1 MAEQRTGSKNSR
13 REIVPPYV
21 AEIVKSIRIIRFDFI
36 YLLSFYHVVKWTG
49 GIMRSFSII
58 LLFGLGFLSS
68 ASSAQDGGERRT
80 PAQIFGAVPAVYDIS
95 LSPDGSKVAFIAP
108 GPGTM
113 TDLFAIDLNAAQSTP
128 KRVTRASGD
137 PENLQWCNWVS
148 NERMACQ
155 IGGIEKNS
163 GDLYGFS
170 RMIAIN
176 SDGSNPVL
184 LSKRHDSTALG
195 LSLGGGQVI
204 DWLPEEENQVLM
216 TRYHLEEVRIGSRVG
231 NKDEGLAV
239 EKIDTETGRTKFVER
254 PTQETVE
261 YITDGQGS
269 VRIKGM
275 RTKLGRTEMDSGEIK
290 YFHKIDGKWEPLAEL
305 DYANRTG
312 FRSLAVDKDKNR
324 VFGFAPHNGRQALVA
339 KSLDGTGKQELIF
352 ADDEVDVDELIRIGR
367 SNRVVGV
374 SYAKEKRIGEYF
386 DPGLDSLASALAK
399 ALGGTK
405 SINFV
410 DSSQDESKL
419 LLLATSDTDPGQYYL
434 FDRTSSQMRP
444 LLGIRPLVETQNLAT
459 VKPVVY
465 PAADGTQIPAYLTLP
480 PQSTGKNIPAIVM
493 PHGGPEARD
502 EWGFDWLSQYF
513 ASQGFVVL
521 QPNFRGSTGY
531 GDAWFQEN
539 GYKSWSTAVGDITD
553 AGRWL
558 VSEGIAKPSAL
569 SIVGW
574 SYGGYAALQSVVVAP
589 DLFRAVVAIAPVTD
603 LSEHKSD
610 SKGYYSSAVQQE
622 RIGNGPHIKQGSP
635 AQNVDKIIAPVL
647 LFHGDYDQNVDVTQ
661 SRLMESKL
669 KGAGKSVTYY
679 EYPKLA
685 HNLHDARVR
694 AEMLQKSSDFL
705 PK

>member
-1 MAEQRTGSKNSR
+1 
-13 REIVPPYV
+13 
-21 AEIVKSIRIIRFDFI
+21 
-36 YLLSFYHVVKWTG
+36 
-49 GIMRSFSII
+49 MRSISG
-58 LLFGLGFLSS
+58 LLLISLGVISTAAF
-68 ASSAQDGGERRT
+68 AQNGDKQRT

-95 LSPDGSKVAFIAP
+95 LSPDGTKVAFIAP

-113 TDLFAIDLNAAQSTP
+113 TDLFAIDLNQEQSNP

-155 IGGIEKNS
+155 LGGIEKNS
-163 GDLYGFS
+163 GDLYGFT
-170 RMIAIN
+170 RLIAIN
-176 SDGSNPVL
+176 SDGSNAVL
-184 LSKRHDSTALG
+184 LSKRHDFTAIG
-195 LSLGGGQVI
+195 LSLSGGRII
-204 DWLPEEENQVLM
+204 DWLPQEDNSVLM

-231 NKDEGLAV
+231 NRDEGLAV
-239 EKIDTETGRTKFVER
+239 ERIDTITGKTKFIER
-254 PTQETVE
+254 PVQEGVE
-261 YITDGQGS
+261 FITDGQGN

-275 RTKLGRTEMDSGEIK
+275 RTKLGRTELDSGEIK
-290 YFHKIDGKWEPLAEL
+290 YYYQDDGKWESLGEY
-305 DYANRTG
+305 DYAKRTG
-312 FRSLAVDKDKNR
+312 FNPYAVEKDKNR
-324 VFGFAPHNGRQALVA
+324 ALGFAPHNGRLALVA
-339 KSLDGTGKQELIF
+339 KSLDGTGKQEVIF
-352 ADDEVDVDELIRIGR
+352 SDDEVDVDQLIRIGR

-374 SYAKEKRIGEYF
+374 SYAKEKRVGEYF
-386 DPGLDSLASALAK
+386 DTELASLASALGK
-399 ALGGTK
+399 ALGGSK
-405 SINFV
+405 SINFI

-434 FDRTSSQMRP
+434 FDRTSKQMRP
-444 LLGIRPLVETQNLAT
+444 LLGIRPLVETQKLAT

-480 PQSTGKNIPAIVM
+480 PGRTGKNLPAIVM

-513 ASQGFVVL
+513 ASQGYAVL

-531 GDAWFQEN
+531 GDAWFQKN
-539 GYKSWSTAVGDITD
+539 GYQGWKTAIGDITD

-574 SYGGYAALQSVVVAP
+574 SYGGYAALQSAVVAP
-589 DLFRAVVAIAPVTD
+589 DLFKAVVAIAPVTD
-603 LSEHKSD
+603 LSQLKSEA
-610 SKGYYSSAVQQE
+610 KGFYSAAVE
-622 RIGNGPHIKQGSP
+622 RDRIGNGPHITEGSP
-635 AQNVDKIIAPVL
+635 AQNVEKIKAPVL
-647 LFHGDYDQNVDVTQ
+647 LFHGDYDQNVDVAQ

-685 HNLHDARVR
+685 HGLHDARVR
-694 AEMLQKSSDFL
+694 AEMLQKSLDFL

>member
-1 MAEQRTGSKNSR
+1 MRNISR
-13 REIVPPYV
+13 
-21 AEIVKSIRIIRFDFI
+21 
-36 YLLSFYHVVKWTG
+36 LL
-49 GIMRSFSII
+49 IFS
-58 LLFGLGFLSS
+58 LGAISTATF
-68 ASSAQDGGERRT
+68 AQDAEKQRSA
-80 PAQIFGAVPAVYDIS
+80 AQIFGAVPAVYDIS
-95 LSPDGSKVAFIAP
+95 LSPDGTKVSFIAP

-137 PENLQWCNWVS
+137 PESLQWCKWVS
-148 NERMACQ
+148 NERMACKV
-155 IGGIEKNS
+155 GGIEKNV
-163 GDLYGFS
+163 GELYGFS

-195 LSLGGGQVI
+195 LSLSGGRVI
-204 DWLPEEENQVLM
+204 DWLPQEENQVLM

-239 EKIDTETGRTKFVER
+239 EKIDTTTGRAKFVER
-254 PTQETVE
+254 PTEEAVE
-261 YITDGQGS
+261 FITDGQGN

-275 RTKLGRTEMDSGEIK
+275 RTKLGRTELDSGEIK
-290 YFHKIDGKWEPLAEL
+290 YFYKADGKWEPLGELNYAE
-305 DYANRTG
+305 RTG
-312 FRSLAVDKDKNR
+312 FNPYAVEKDTNR
-324 VFGFAPHNGRQALVA
+324 VLGFAPHNGRQALFA

-352 ADDEVDVDELIRIGR
+352 ANDEVDVDGLIRIGR
-367 SNRVVGV
+367 ANRVVGV
-374 SYAKEKRIGEYF
+374 SYAKEKRFGEYF
-386 DPGLDSLASALAK
+386 DPGLDSLASALGK

-405 SINFV
+405 SIDFI

-444 LLGIRPLVETQNLAT
+444 LLGIRPLVESQKLAT

-480 PQSTGKNIPAIVM
+480 PQSAGKNIPAIVM

-513 ASQGFVVL
+513 ASQGFAVL
-521 QPNFRGSTGY
+521 QPNFRGSSGY
-531 GDAWFQEN
+531 GDAWYQKNGFQ
-539 GYKSWSTAVGDITD
+539 GWRTSVGDVTD

-558 VSEGIAKPSAL
+558 VAEGIAKPSAL

-574 SYGGYAALQSVVVAP
+574 SYGGYAALQSAVLAP
-589 DLFRAVVAIAPVTD
+589 DLFKAVVAIAPVAD
-603 LSEHKSD
+603 LSQLKSE
-610 SKGYYSSAVQQE
+610 SQGYYSGAVV
-622 RIGNGPHIKQGSP
+622 RDFIGSGPHIKEGSP
-635 AQNVDKIIAPVL
+635 AQNVEKITAPVL
-647 LFHGDYDQNVDVTQ
+647 LFHGDYDQNVDVAQ

-685 HNLHDARVR
+685 HGLHDARVR

>member
-1 MAEQRTGSKNSR
+1 MRSISSFLLFSVGLISTAAIAQDEDKQRT
-13 REIVPPYV
+13 
-21 AEIVKSIRIIRFDFI
+21 A
-36 YLLSFYHVVKWTG
+36 
-49 GIMRSFSII
+49 
-58 LLFGLGFLSS
+58 
-68 ASSAQDGGERRT
+68 AQV
-80 PAQIFGAVPAVYDIS
+80 FGAVPAVYDIS
-95 LSPDGSKVAFIAP
+95 LSPDGTKVAFIAP

-113 TDLFAIDLNAAQSTP
+113 TDLFAIDLNQAQSNP

-148 NERMACQ
+148 NERMACKL
-155 IGGIEKNS
+155 GGIEKNS

-170 RMIAIN
+170 RMVAIN

-195 LSLGGGQVI
+195 LSLSGGQVI
-204 DWLPEEENQVLM
+204 DWLPGEENQVLM

-239 EKIDTETGRTKFVER
+239 EKIDTLTGRTKFVER
-254 PTQETVE
+254 PTEEAVE
-261 YITDGQGS
+261 FITDGQGN

-275 RTKLGRTEMDSGEIK
+275 RTKLGRTELDSGEIK
-290 YFHKIDGKWEPLAEL
+290 YFYETDGKWQPLGEYN
-305 DYANRTG
+305 YANRTG
-312 FRSLAVDKDKNR
+312 FNPYAVEKDKNR
-324 VFGFAPHNGRQALVA
+324 ALGFAPHNGRLALVA
-339 KSLDGTGKQELIF
+339 KSLDQIGKQEIIF
-352 ADDEVDVDELIRIGR
+352 SDDEVDVDQLIRIGR

-386 DPGLDSLASALAK
+386 DTELASLASSLGK
-399 ALGGTK
+399 ALGGSK
-405 SINFV
+405 SIDFV

-434 FDRTSSQMRP
+434 FDRTSKQLRP
-444 LLGIRPLVETQNLAT
+444 LLGIRPLVETQKLAT

-465 PAADGTQIPAYLTLP
+465 PAADGTRIPAYLTLP
-480 PQSTGKNIPAIVM
+480 PQGTGKNLPAIVM

-502 EWGFDWLSQYF
+502 EWGFDWLAQFF
-513 ASQGFVVL
+513 ASQGFAVL
-521 QPNFRGSTGY
+521 QPNFRGSSGY
-531 GDAWFQEN
+531 GDAWYQKNGFQ
-539 GYKSWSTAVGDITD
+539 GWKTSIGDVTD

-558 VSEGIAKPSAL
+558 VAEGIAKPSAL

-574 SYGGYAALQSVVVAP
+574 SYGGYAALQSAVLAP
-589 DLFRAVVAIAPVTD
+589 DLFKAVVAIAPVTD
-603 LSEHKSD
+603 LSQLKSE
-610 SKGYYSSAVQQE
+610 SRGYYSGAVE
-622 RIGNGPHIKQGSP
+622 RDFIGSGPHIAEGSP
-635 AQNVDKIIAPVL
+635 AQNVDKIMAPVL
-647 LFHGDYDQNVDVTQ
+647 LFHGDYDQNVDVAQ

-685 HNLHDARVR
+685 HSLHDARVR
-694 AEMLQKSSDFL
+694 AEVLQKSLDFL

>member
-1 MAEQRTGSKNSR
+1 
-13 REIVPPYV
+13 
-21 AEIVKSIRIIRFDFI
+21 
-36 YLLSFYHVVKWTG
+36 
-49 GIMRSFSII
+49 MRSISSF
-58 LLFGLGFLSS
+58 LLFSVGLIST
-68 ASSAQDGGERRT
+68 AAIAQDGGKQRT
-80 PAQIFGAVPAVYDIS
+80 AAQVFGAVPAVYDIS
-95 LSPDGSKVAFIAP
+95 LSPDGTKVAFIAP

-113 TDLFAIDLNAAQSTP
+113 TDLFAIDLNQAQSNP

-148 NERMACQ
+148 NERMACKL
-155 IGGIEKNS
+155 GGIEKNS

-170 RMIAIN
+170 RMVAIN

-195 LSLGGGQVI
+195 LSLSGGQVI
-204 DWLPEEENQVLM
+204 DWLPGEENQVLM

-239 EKIDTETGRTKFVER
+239 EKIDTLTGRTKFVER
-254 PTQETVE
+254 PTEEAVE
-261 YITDGQGS
+261 FITDGQGN

-275 RTKLGRTEMDSGEIK
+275 RTKLGRTELDSGEIK
-290 YFHKIDGKWEPLAEL
+290 YFYETDGKWQPLGEYN
-305 DYANRTG
+305 YANRTG
-312 FRSLAVDKDKNR
+312 FNPYAVEKDKNR
-324 VFGFAPHNGRQALVA
+324 ALGFAPHNGRLALVA
-339 KSLDGTGKQELIF
+339 KSLDQIGKQEIIF
-352 ADDEVDVDELIRIGR
+352 SDDEVDVDQLIRIGR

-386 DPGLDSLASALAK
+386 DTELASLASSLGK
-399 ALGGTK
+399 ALGGSK
-405 SINFV
+405 SIDFV

-434 FDRTSSQMRP
+434 FDRTSKQLRP
-444 LLGIRPLVETQNLAT
+444 LLGIRPLVETQKLAT

-465 PAADGTQIPAYLTLP
+465 PAADGTRIPAYLTLP
-480 PQSTGKNIPAIVM
+480 PQGTGKNLPAIVM

-502 EWGFDWLSQYF
+502 EWGFDWLAQFF
-513 ASQGFVVL
+513 ASQGFAVL
-521 QPNFRGSTGY
+521 QPNFRGSSGY
-531 GDAWFQEN
+531 GDAWYQKNGFQ
-539 GYKSWSTAVGDITD
+539 GWKTSIGDVTD

-558 VSEGIAKPSAL
+558 VAEGIAKPSAL

-574 SYGGYAALQSVVVAP
+574 SYGGYAALQSAVLAP
-589 DLFRAVVAIAPVTD
+589 DLFKAVVAIAPVTD
-603 LSEHKSD
+603 LSQLKSE
-610 SKGYYSSAVQQE
+610 SRGYYSGAVE
-622 RIGNGPHIKQGSP
+622 RDFIGSGPHIAEGSP
-635 AQNVDKIIAPVL
+635 AQNVDKIMAPVL
-647 LFHGDYDQNVDVTQ
+647 LFHGDYDQNVDVAQ

-685 HNLHDARVR
+685 HSLHDARVR
-694 AEMLQKSSDFL
+694 AEVLQKSLDFL

>member
-1 MAEQRTGSKNSR
+1 MRSLSSFLLFSVGLISTAAIAQDEDKQRT
-13 REIVPPYV
+13 
-21 AEIVKSIRIIRFDFI
+21 A
-36 YLLSFYHVVKWTG
+36 
-49 GIMRSFSII
+49 
-58 LLFGLGFLSS
+58 
-68 ASSAQDGGERRT
+68 AQV
-80 PAQIFGAVPAVYDIS
+80 FGAVPAVYDIS
-95 LSPDGSKVAFIAP
+95 LSPDGTKVAFIAP

-113 TDLFAIDLNAAQSTP
+113 TDLFAIDLNQAQSNP

-148 NERMACQ
+148 NERMACKL
-155 IGGIEKNS
+155 GGIEKNS

-170 RMIAIN
+170 RMVAIN

-195 LSLGGGQVI
+195 LSLSGGQVI
-204 DWLPEEENQVLM
+204 DWLPGEENQVLM

-239 EKIDTETGRTKFVER
+239 EKIDTLTGRTKFVER
-254 PTQETVE
+254 PTEEAVE
-261 YITDGQGS
+261 FITDGQGN

-275 RTKLGRTEMDSGEIK
+275 RTKLGRTELDSGEIK
-290 YFHKIDGKWEPLAEL
+290 YFYETDGKWQPLGEYN
-305 DYANRTG
+305 YANRTG
-312 FRSLAVDKDKNR
+312 FNPYAVEKDKNR
-324 VFGFAPHNGRQALVA
+324 ALGFAPHNGRLALVA
-339 KSLDGTGKQELIF
+339 KSLDQIGKQEIIF
-352 ADDEVDVDELIRIGR
+352 SDDEVDVDQLIRIGR

-386 DPGLDSLASALAK
+386 DTELASLASSLGK
-399 ALGGTK
+399 ALGGSK
-405 SINFV
+405 SIDFV

-434 FDRTSSQMRP
+434 FDRTSKQLRP
-444 LLGIRPLVETQNLAT
+444 LLGIRPLVETQKLAT

-465 PAADGTQIPAYLTLP
+465 PAADGTRIPAYLTLP
-480 PQSTGKNIPAIVM
+480 PQGTGKNLPAIVM

-502 EWGFDWLSQYF
+502 EWGFDWLAQFF
-513 ASQGFVVL
+513 ASQGFAVL
-521 QPNFRGSTGY
+521 QPNFRGSSGY
-531 GDAWFQEN
+531 GDAWYQKNGFQ
-539 GYKSWSTAVGDITD
+539 GWKTSIGDVTD

-558 VSEGIAKPSAL
+558 VAEGIAKPSAL

-574 SYGGYAALQSVVVAP
+574 SYGGYAALQSAVLAP
-589 DLFRAVVAIAPVTD
+589 DLFKAVVAIAPVTD
-603 LSEHKSD
+603 LSQLKSE
-610 SKGYYSSAVQQE
+610 SRGYYSGAVE
-622 RIGNGPHIKQGSP
+622 RDFIGSGPHIAEGSP
-635 AQNVDKIIAPVL
+635 AQNVDKIMAPVL
-647 LFHGDYDQNVDVTQ
+647 LFHGDYDQNVDVAQ

-685 HNLHDARVR
+685 HSLHDARVR
-694 AEMLQKSSDFL
+694 AEVLQKSLDFL

>member
-1 MAEQRTGSKNSR
+1 MVSEKIG
-13 REIVPPYV
+13 E
-21 AEIVKSIRIIRFDFI
+21 
-36 YLLSFYHVVKWTG
+36 
-49 GIMRSFSII
+49 IMRS
-58 LLFGLGFLSS
+58 LWGFLIFSVGLIS
-68 ASSAQDGGERRT
+68 TAAIAQDEGKQRT
-80 PAQIFGAVPAVYDIS
+80 AAQVFGAVPAVYDIS
-95 LSPDGSKVAFIAP
+95 LSPDGTKIAFIAP

-113 TDLFAIDLNAAQSTP
+113 TDLFAIDLNQAQSNP

-137 PENLQWCNWVS
+137 PENLQRCNWVS
-148 NERMACQ
+148 NERMACKL
-155 IGGIEKNS
+155 GGIEKNS

-170 RMIAIN
+170 RMVAIN

-195 LSLGGGQVI
+195 LSLSGGQVI
-204 DWLPEEENQVLM
+204 DWLPGEDNQVLM

-239 EKIDTETGRTKFVER
+239 EKIDTLTGRTKFVER
-254 PTQETVE
+254 PTEEAVE
-261 YITDGQGS
+261 FITDGQGN

-275 RTKLGRTEMDSGEIK
+275 RTKLGRTELDSGEIK
-290 YFHKIDGKWEPLAEL
+290 YFYETDGKWEALSEY

-312 FRSLAVDKDKNR
+312 FEPYAVEAGKNR
-324 VFGFAPHNGRQALVA
+324 ALGFAPHNGRLALVA
-339 KSLDGTGKQELIF
+339 KSLNGTGKQEVIF
-352 ADDEVDVDELIRIGR
+352 SDDEVDVDRLIRIGR

-386 DPGLDSLASALAK
+386 DTDLASLAGALGK
-399 ALGGTK
+399 ALGGSK
-405 SINFV
+405 SIDFV

-434 FDRTSSQMRP
+434 FDRTSKQMRP
-444 LLGIRPLVETQNLAT
+444 LLGIRPLVETQKLAT
-459 VKPVVY
+459 VKPVIY
-465 PAADGTQIPAYLTLP
+465 SAADGTKIPAYLTLP
-480 PQSTGKNIPAIVM
+480 PQGTHKNIPAIVM

-502 EWGFDWLSQYF
+502 EWGFDWLAQFY
-513 ASQGFVVL
+513 ASQGFAVI

-531 GDAWFQEN
+531 GDAWFQKN
-539 GYKSWSTAVGDITD
+539 GYKGWETAIGDVAD

-558 VSEGIAKPSAL
+558 ISEGIAKPSAL

-574 SYGGYAALQSVVVAP
+574 SYGGYAALQSAVVAP
-589 DLFRAVVAIAPVTD
+589 DLFKAVVAIAPVTD
-603 LSEHKSD
+603 LSQHKSD
-610 SKGYYSSAVQQE
+610 SRGYYSSAVQRE
-622 RIGNGPHIKQGSP
+622 RIGNGPHIAAGSP
-635 AQNVDKIIAPVL
+635 AQNVDKIKAPVL

-685 HNLHDARVR
+685 HGLHDARVR
-694 AEMLQKSSDFL
+694 AEMLQKSLDFL

>member
-1 MAEQRTGSKNSR
+1 
-13 REIVPPYV
+13 
-21 AEIVKSIRIIRFDFI
+21 
-36 YLLSFYHVVKWTG
+36 
-49 GIMRSFSII
+49 MRSISSF
-58 LLFGLGFLSS
+58 LLFSVGLIST
-68 ASSAQDGGERRT
+68 AAIAQDGGKQRT
-80 PAQIFGAVPAVYDIS
+80 AAQVFGAVPAVYDIS
-95 LSPDGSKVAFIAP
+95 LSPDGTKVAFIAP

-113 TDLFAIDLNAAQSTP
+113 TDLFAIDLNQAQSNP

-148 NERMACQ
+148 NERMACKL
-155 IGGIEKNS
+155 GGIEKNS

-170 RMIAIN
+170 RMVAIN

-195 LSLGGGQVI
+195 LSLSGGQVI
-204 DWLPEEENQVLM
+204 DWLPGEENQVLM

-239 EKIDTETGRTKFVER
+239 EKIDTLTGRTKFVER
-254 PTQETVE
+254 PTEEAVE
-261 YITDGQGS
+261 FITDGQGN

-275 RTKLGRTEMDSGEIK
+275 RTKLGRTELDSGEIK
-290 YFHKIDGKWEPLAEL
+290 YFYETDGKWEPLGEYN
-305 DYANRTG
+305 YANRTG
-312 FRSLAVDKDKNR
+312 FNPYAVEKDKNR
-324 VFGFAPHNGRQALVA
+324 ALGFAPHNGRLALVA
-339 KSLDGTGKQELIF
+339 KSLDQIGKQEIIF
-352 ADDEVDVDELIRIGR
+352 SDDEVDVDQLIRIGR

-386 DPGLDSLASALAK
+386 DTELASLASSLGK
-399 ALGGTK
+399 ALGGSK
-405 SINFV
+405 SIDFV

-434 FDRTSSQMRP
+434 FDRTSKQLRP
-444 LLGIRPLVETQNLAT
+444 LLGIRPLVETQKLAT

-465 PAADGTQIPAYLTLP
+465 PAADGTRIPAYLTLP
-480 PQSTGKNIPAIVM
+480 PQGTGKNLPAIVM

-502 EWGFDWLSQYF
+502 EWGFDWLAQFF
-513 ASQGFVVL
+513 ASQGFAVL
-521 QPNFRGSTGY
+521 QPNFRGSSGY
-531 GDAWFQEN
+531 GDAWYQKNGFQ
-539 GYKSWSTAVGDITD
+539 GWKTSIGDVTD

-558 VSEGIAKPSAL
+558 VAEGIAKPSAL

-574 SYGGYAALQSVVVAP
+574 SYGGYAALQSAVLAP
-589 DLFRAVVAIAPVTD
+589 DLFKAVVAIAPVTD
-603 LSEHKSD
+603 LSQLKSE
-610 SKGYYSSAVQQE
+610 SRGYYSGAVE
-622 RIGNGPHIKQGSP
+622 RDFIGSGPHIAEGSP
-635 AQNVDKIIAPVL
+635 AQNVDKIMAPVL
-647 LFHGDYDQNVDVTQ
+647 LFHGDYDQNVDVAQ

-685 HNLHDARVR
+685 HSLHDARVR
-694 AEMLQKSSDFL
+694 AEVLQKSLDFL